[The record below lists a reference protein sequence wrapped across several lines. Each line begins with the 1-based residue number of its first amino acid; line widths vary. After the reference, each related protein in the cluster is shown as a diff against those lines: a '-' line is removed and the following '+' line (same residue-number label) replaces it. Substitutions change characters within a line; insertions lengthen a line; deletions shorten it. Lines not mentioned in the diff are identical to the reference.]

1 MHKKLLVAAILAVTA
16 SAGAFAQATA
26 SGAVASHP
34 PVAVAVV
41 AAPQASSAPVGGPAF
56 DQHTVTREVFLKK
69 AAEHFDEMDTNHD
82 GKLTPDERHAFFKA
96 HMAEWRERAKHD
108 GPPPQD
114 GVPSPPGGPAP
125 HDAPHPTAKAPK

>member
-1 MHKKLLVAAILAVTA
+1 MHKKLLVAAILAGTA

-34 PVAVAVV
+34 PIAVAVV
-41 AAPQASSAPVGGPAF
+41 AAPQTASAPKGGPAF
-56 DQHTVTREVFLKK
+56 DERTVTRDEFLKK

-82 GKLTPDERHAFFKA
+82 GKLTRDERHAFFKA
-96 HMAEWRERAKHD
+96 HRAEWRERAKHD
-108 GPPPQD
+108 GPPSQD
-114 GVPSPPGGPAP
+114 GVPPPPGGPMP

>member
-1 MHKKLLVAAILAVTA
+1 
-16 SAGAFAQATA
+16 
-26 SGAVASHP
+26 
-34 PVAVAVV
+34 
-41 AAPQASSAPVGGPAF
+41 VGGPAF
-56 DQHTVTREVFLKK
+56 DQHTVPREEFLKK

-114 GVPSPPGGPAP
+114 GVPSPPGGPAL